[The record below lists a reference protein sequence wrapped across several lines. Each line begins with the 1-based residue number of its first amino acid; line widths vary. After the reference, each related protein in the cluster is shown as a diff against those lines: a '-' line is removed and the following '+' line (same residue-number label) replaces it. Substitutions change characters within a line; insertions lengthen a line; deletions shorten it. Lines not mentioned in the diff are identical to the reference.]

1 MFGFT
6 KFNTNDIFYQFSYF
20 FDKKV
25 IILCVVGVIGA
36 TLFSASKLKKI
47 VYHVQQNNVGLIVQ
61 EVVLFG
67 LMIVS
72 VICMINSTYSPFIYF
87 RY

>member
-1 MFGFT
+1 M
-6 KFNTNDIFYQFSYF
+6 
-20 FDKKV
+20 

-47 VYHVQQNNVGLIVQ
+47 VYRVQQNNVGLIVQ